1 MPTPPVR
8 GGRDAY
14 CPPLGG
20 GRHEFVVRQSGSG
33 ACPPEFH
40 ILRWAQIRVTSQ
52 RLPFAGP
59 VQVLERLQW
68 WSEGGGRDEEPIGM
82 AVTEGRKHALQALGS
97 ASVEISF
104 RQSL

>member
-68 WSEGGGRDEEPIGM
+68 WQRVAEEVRSP
-82 AVTEGRKHALQALGS
+82 S
-97 ASVEISF
+97 AW
-104 RQSL
+104 L